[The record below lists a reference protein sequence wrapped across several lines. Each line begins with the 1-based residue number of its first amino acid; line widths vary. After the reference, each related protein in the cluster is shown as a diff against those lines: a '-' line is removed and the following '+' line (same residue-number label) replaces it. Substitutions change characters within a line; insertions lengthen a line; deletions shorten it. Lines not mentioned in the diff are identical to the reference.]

1 MITMTSSTQSL
12 MAGPRAAPS
21 SELSASETAR
31 IRAEYVE
38 MPGLSLT
45 ALQAARL
52 WGLDTARSKQAL
64 SMLVDSEFL
73 LCDRQ
78 GLYRRRR

>member
-1 MITMTSSTQSL
+1 
-12 MAGPRAAPS
+12 
-21 SELSASETAR
+21 
-31 IRAEYVE
+31 

-52 WGLDTARSKQAL
+52 WGLGTLRSQQVL
-64 SMLVDSEFL
+64 SMLVNSGFL